1 MNNFK
6 LCYIRDSFAFFTTAE
21 LKDQWGDSWNN
32 APYRHNAEDPNEW
45 SECSDVPKYE
55 IKKIAYDAYLDRPG
69 DRYSVEMINAGAVA
83 WLVYASSLDPKV
95 VIPAG
100 TTLEDFKRLIKEAGG
115 KTYEESITT
124 TEIPEG
130 TSSGMLTFNGSP
142 VYSEG
147 GDYEGRN

>member
-1 MNNFK
+1 MSEFK
-6 LCYIRDSFAFFTTAE
+6 LCYIRDSFAFFTTAD

-45 SECSDVPKYE
+45 SADSDVPKYE
-55 IKKIAYDAYLDRPG
+55 IRKIAFDSYLDTPG
-69 DRYSVEMINAGAVA
+69 DKYSVEMINGGAVA
-83 WLVYASSLDPKV
+83 WLCFPLHEDTTV